1 MKRFAVI
8 FAAGALLLG
17 ACSSGS
23 SSSSA
28 PDTSASAGAPTT
40 LRPGECNVPDDA
52 YTKTAV
58 DPNEFKPATPGT
70 LVVAT
75 SLPAPGYWNSDE
87 IDPSSVKSG
96 FEYDLVKQ
104 MQASFGVKKL
114 VIQNVSIED
123 ILQGSL
129 GTADVAVS
137 QIAASCRL
145 VAGSNMSMPYL
156 STSQGVLVTKK
167 FDKPVTTAE
176 DVKALR
182 WGVQKDTAAVDVLLR
197 FSVQPQQYDSLDEA
211 YAALKGGKIDAVLT
225 DTGVALGEA
234 STSHGALRVISQIGQ
249 ISGPTLYTVVLPK
262 SATTNTEAVN
272 GVLQTLEHSG
282 ELSTMTKK
290 NLTVDPATL
299 PLIALPTS

>member
-1 MKRFAVI
+1 MKRLTVI
-8 FAAGALLLG
+8 VTAGALLLG
-17 ACSSGS
+17 ACSSS
-23 SSSSA
+23 SSSSSNP
-28 PDTSASAGAPTT
+28 PDTSAGVTTT
-40 LRPGECNVPDDA
+40 LHPGECNVPDDA

-58 DPNEFKPATPGT
+58 DASSFKPSTPGT

-75 SLPAPGYWNSDE
+75 SLPAPGYWNGNGVDG
-87 IDPSSVKSG
+87 SSVKSG
-96 FEYDLVKQ
+96 FEYDLAKQ
-104 MQASFGVKKL
+104 MQASFGLDKL

-129 GTADVAVS
+129 GTADVAIS

-156 STSQGVLVTKK
+156 STAQGVLVTKK

-182 WGVQKDTAAVDVLLR
+182 WGVEKDTAAVDVLLR
-197 FSVQPQQYDSLDEA
+197 FSVQPHQYDSLDDA

-262 SATTNTEAVN
+262 PAKTNTEAVN

-282 ELSTMTKK
+282 ELSTLTKK